1 MAGRFA
7 KIVTA
12 LAALATTALPVA
24 AEAHGRWDRG
34 GWGGRGWHRDRGG
47 VDGGDVLAGLL
58 IIGGIAAIAT
68 AASNAEKKKRNA
80 PVDDGYRYR
89 PEDGSRDDRRNEQG
103 NAPRDDWQDDS
114 RASVGS
120 RGLNE
125 AVDSCVA
132 EAERSGEIDEVYD
145 ATRNGDGY
153 RVSGTLRSG
162 DTFSCDVSREGGVL
176 LDIRR
181 GRI

>member
-1 MAGRFA
+1 MA
-7 KIVTA
+7 T
-12 LAALATTALPVA
+12 AALAMTAVPVA

-47 VDGGDVLAGLL
+47 IDGGDVLAGIL
-58 IIGGIAAIAT
+58 ILGGIAAIAS
-68 AASNAEKKKRNA
+68 AASKAEKKRNGSQ
-80 PVDDGYRYR
+80 DDGYRYR
-89 PEDGSRDDRRNEQG
+89 PEDDRRDDRPDGYRPDDGRNDNRLG
-103 NAPRDDWQDDS
+103 A
-114 RASVGS
+114 GS

-125 AVDSCVA
+125 AVDNCVT
-132 EAERSGEIDEVYD
+132 EAERGGDVEEVYD

-153 RVSGTLRSG
+153 RVSGTLRNG
-162 DTFSCDVSREGGVL
+162 DRFSCDVSREGGVL

>member
-1 MAGRFA
+1 MGRFSGIA
-7 KIVTA
+7 MA

-68 AASNAEKKKRNA
+68 AASKAEKKRNSGE
-80 PVDDGYRYR
+80 DDGYRYR
-89 PEDGSRDDRRNEQG
+89 PEDDQRDVQ
-103 NAPRDDWQDDS
+103 PDDWRDDS
-114 RASVGS
+114 RAGVGS
-120 RGLNE
+120 RGLND
-125 AVDSCVA
+125 AVDSCVT
-132 EAERSGEIDEVYD
+132 EAERKGEVDEVYD

-153 RVSGTLRSG
+153 RVSGTLRNG
-162 DTFSCDVSREGGVL
+162 DSFSCDVSREGGVL

>member
-1 MAGRFA
+1 M
-7 KIVTA
+7 A

-34 GWGGRGWHRDRGG
+34 GWGGRGWHRNRGG
-47 VDGGDVLAGLL
+47 IDGGDVLAGLL

-68 AASNAEKKKRNA
+68 AASKAEKKRNV
-80 PVDDGYRYR
+80 PEDDGYRYR
-89 PEDGSRDDRRNEQG
+89 PEVDQRNDQRDVQRDRQ
-103 NAPRDDWQDDS
+103 PDDWRDDS
-114 RASVGS
+114 RAGVGS
-120 RGLNE
+120 RGLND
-125 AVDSCVA
+125 AVDSCVT
-132 EAERSGEIDEVYD
+132 EAERTGEVDEVYD

-153 RVSGTLRSG
+153 RVSGTLRNG
-162 DTFSCDVSREGGVL
+162 DRFSCDVSREGGVL